1 MIPVILSG
9 GSGSRLWPL
18 SRKQYPK
25 QFLALTGE
33 HTLFQQTLSRL
44 VFEGMEPPV
53 VVSNQ
58 EHRFIVQE
66 QLEALDLKT
75 QSILLE
81 PFGRNTAPAV
91 AIAAMKLMA
100 EGRDELLLIL
110 PADHVIEDQRAFQ
123 RALALATNAAE
134 KGEMVLFG
142 VPANRPETGY
152 GYIKAGDERGL
163 PDGVIRV
170 ERFIEKPDETRAQQ
184 FVEDGGYFWNSGM
197 FLFRASR
204 FLEELKKHDADIYD
218 TCLLALERSQH
229 DGDLISIDAATF
241 ECCPDNSIDYAV
253 MEKTRRACVVPLS
266 AGWSDVGSWSSIW
279 EVHDKDDDGNVTMGD
294 VMVHDSHNCLV
305 HGNGKLVSVIG
316 LEDIVVVETKDAMM
330 IAHKDRVQDVKKV
343 VNQLDAAGRSETQ
356 NHCQVYR
363 PWGSYD
369 SVDMGGRFQVKHI
382 SVKPGARLSL
392 QMHHHRAEHW
402 IVVSGTAQVTCDD
415 KTFLLTENQSTY
427 IPIASV
433 HRLANPGKIPLEI
446 IEVQSGSYLGE
457 DDIERL
463 EDVYGRTTENVEVQA
478 VVR

>member
-44 VFEGMEPPV
+44 IFDGMEAPV

-266 AGWSDVGSWSSIW
+266 AGWNDVGSWSSIW

>member
-25 QFLALTGE
+25 QFLALTGDD
-33 HTLFQQTLSRL
+33 TLFQQTIKRL
-44 VFEGMEPPV
+44 AFDGMQAPLLV
-53 VVSNQ
+53 CNK

-66 QLEALDLKT
+66 QLEAQNLAS
-75 QSILLE
+75 QAILLE
-81 PFGRNTAPAV
+81 PFGRNTAPAE
-91 AIAAMKLMA
+91 AIAAMKLVA

-123 RALALATNAAE
+123 QALALATNAAE

-142 VPANRPETGY
+142 IPASRPETGY
-152 GYIKAGDERGL
+152 GYIRASADAQL
-163 PDGVIRV
+163 PEGVSRV
-170 ERFIEKPDETRAQQ
+170 QSFVEKPDEARARE
-184 FVEDGGYFWNSGM
+184 FVAAGGYYWNSGM

-204 FLEELKKHDADIYD
+204 YLEELKKHDADIYD

-229 DGDLISIDAATF
+229 DGDLVNIDAATF
-241 ECCPDNSIDYAV
+241 ECCPDNSIV
-253 MEKTRRACVVPLS
+253 
-266 AGWSDVGSWSSIW
+266 
-279 EVHDKDDDGNVTMGD
+279 
-294 VMVHDSHNCLV
+294 
-305 HGNGKLVSVIG
+305 
-316 LEDIVVVETKDAMM
+316 
-330 IAHKDRVQDVKKV
+330 
-343 VNQLDAAGRSETQ
+343 
-356 NHCQVYR
+356 
-363 PWGSYD
+363 
-369 SVDMGGRFQVKHI
+369 GGRFQVKHI
-382 SVKPGARLSL
+382 TVKPGARLSL

-463 EDVYGRTTENVEVQA
+463 EDVYGRTAEPALQ
-478 VVR
+478 VVAGSR

>member
-110 PADHVIEDQRAFQ
+110 PADHVIDDQRAFQ

-152 GYIKAGDERGL
+152 GYIKSGDERGL

-170 ERFIEKPDETRAQQ
+170 ERFIEKPDEARAQQ

-218 TCLLALERSQH
+218 TCLLALERSQT

-266 AGWSDVGSWSSIW
+266 AGWNDVGSWSSIW
-279 EVHDKDDDGNVTMGD
+279 EVHDKDADGNVTMGD

>member
-33 HTLFQQTLSRL
+33 QTLFQQTLQRL
-44 VFEGMEPPV
+44 NFDGMQQAV
-53 VVSNQ
+53 LVANQ
-58 EHRFIVQE
+58 DHRFIVQE
-66 QLEALDLKT
+66 QLDAVGI
-75 QSILLE
+75 QAQAMLLE

-91 AIAAMKLMA
+91 AIAAMQMVA
-100 EGRDELLLIL
+100 EGRDELMLVL
-110 PADHVIEDQRAFQ
+110 PADHVLRDQRAFQ
-123 RALALATNAAE
+123 QALAMGSIAAE

-142 VPANRPETGY
+142 VPAERPETGY
-152 GYIKAGDERGL
+152 GYIRGKADVRL
-163 PDGVIRV
+163 PDGISRV
-170 ERFIEKPDETRAQQ
+170 AEFVEKPNEERARQY
-184 FVEDGGYFWNSGM
+184 VESGDYFWNSGM

-204 FLEELKKHDADIYD
+204 FLEELKHHDVDIYD
-218 TCLLALERSQH
+218 TCLLALERSQR
-229 DGDLISIDAATF
+229 DGIAVSIDPATF
-241 ECCPDNSIDYAV
+241 ACCPDNSIDYAV
-253 MEKTRRACVVPLS
+253 MEKTERACVVPLS
-266 AGWSDVGSWSSIW
+266 AGWNDVGSWSSIW
-279 EVHDKDDDGNVTMGD
+279 EVHDKDRDGNVTKGD
-294 VMVHDSHNCLV
+294 VVVQDSHNCLV

-316 LEDIVVVETKDAMM
+316 LDDVVVVETKDAMM
-330 IAHKDRVQDVKKV
+330 IAHKDRVQDVKQL
-343 VNQLDAAGRSETQ
+343 VNRLDADGRSETQ
-356 NHCQVYR
+356 NHCAVYR

-382 SVKPGARLSL
+382 TVKPGAQLSL

-415 KTFLLTENQSTY
+415 KVFLLTENQSTY

-463 EDVYGRTTENVEVQA
+463 DDVYGRAPQSATVPSIA
-478 VVR
+478 H

>member
-33 HTLFQQTLSRL
+33 HTLFQQTLERL

-66 QLEALDLKT
+66 QLEALSLKT

-142 VPANRPETGY
+142 VPADRPETGY
-152 GYIKAGDERGL
+152 GYIKSGDERGL

-170 ERFIEKPDETRAQQ
+170 ERFVEKPDEARAQQ
-184 FVEDGGYFWNSGM
+184 FVEEGGYFWNSGM

-229 DGDLISIDAATF
+229 DGELINIDAATF

-253 MEKTRRACVVPLS
+253 MEKTRRACVVPLA
-266 AGWSDVGSWSSIW
+266 AGWNDVGSWSSIW
-279 EVHDKDDDGNVTMGD
+279 EVHDKDADGNVTMGD
-294 VMVHDSHNCLV
+294 VVVHDSHNCLV
-305 HGNGKLVSVIG
+305 HGNGKLVSVVG

-382 SVKPGARLSL
+382 TVKPGARLSL

-415 KTFLLTENQSTY
+415 NTFLLTENQSTY

-463 EDVYGRTTENVEVQA
+463 EDVYGRTTENVELRA

>member
-266 AGWSDVGSWSSIW
+266 AGWNDVGSWSSIW

>member
-33 HTLFQQTLSRL
+33 HTLFQQTLERL

-110 PADHVIEDQRAFQ
+110 PADHVIDDQRAFQ

-142 VPANRPETGY
+142 VPADRPETGY
-152 GYIKAGDERGL
+152 GYIKSGDERGL

-170 ERFIEKPDETRAQQ
+170 ERFVEKPDEARAQQ
-184 FVEDGGYFWNSGM
+184 FVEEGGYFWNSGM

-229 DGDLISIDAATF
+229 DGDLINIDAATF

-253 MEKTRRACVVPLS
+253 MEKTRRACVVPLA
-266 AGWSDVGSWSSIW
+266 AGWNDVGSWSSIW
-279 EVHDKDDDGNVTMGD
+279 EVHDKDADGNVTMGD
-294 VMVHDSHNCLV
+294 VVVHDSHNCLV
-305 HGNGKLVSVIG
+305 HGNGKLVSVVG

-382 SVKPGARLSL
+382 TVKPGARLSL

-463 EDVYGRTTENVEVQA
+463 EDVYGRTTENVELRA

>member
-33 HTLFQQTLSRL
+33 HTLFQQTLERL

-66 QLEALDLKT
+66 QLEALSLKT

-142 VPANRPETGY
+142 VPADRPETGY
-152 GYIKAGDERGL
+152 GYIKSGDERGL

-170 ERFIEKPDETRAQQ
+170 ERFVEKPDEARARQ
-184 FVEDGGYFWNSGM
+184 FVEEGGYFWNSGM
-197 FLFRASR
+197 FLFRTSR

-229 DGDLISIDAATF
+229 DGDLVNIDAATF

-253 MEKTRRACVVPLS
+253 MEKTRRACVVPLA
-266 AGWSDVGSWSSIW
+266 AGWNDVGSWSSIW
-279 EVHDKDDDGNVTMGD
+279 EVHDKDADGNVTMGD
-294 VMVHDSHNCLV
+294 VVVHDSHNCLV
-305 HGNGKLVSVIG
+305 HGNGKLVSVVG

-343 VNQLDAAGRSETQ
+343 VNQLEAAGRSETQ

-382 SVKPGARLSL
+382 TVKPGARLSL

-415 KTFLLTENQSTY
+415 NTFLLTENQSTY

-463 EDVYGRTTENVEVQA
+463 EDV
-478 VVR
+478 

>member
-33 HTLFQQTLSRL
+33 HTLFQQTLERL

-53 VVSNQ
+53 VVSNL

-66 QLEALDLKT
+66 QLEALSLKT

-142 VPANRPETGY
+142 VPADRPETGY
-152 GYIKAGDERGL
+152 GYIKSGDERGL

-170 ERFIEKPDETRAQQ
+170 ERFVEKPDEARAQQ
-184 FVEDGGYFWNSGM
+184 FVEEGGYFWNSGM

-229 DGDLISIDAATF
+229 DGDLINIDAATF

-253 MEKTRRACVVPLS
+253 MEKTRRACVVPLA
-266 AGWSDVGSWSSIW
+266 AGWNDVGSWSSIW
-279 EVHDKDDDGNVTMGD
+279 EVHDKDADGNVTMGD
-294 VMVHDSHNCLV
+294 VVVHDSHNCLV
-305 HGNGKLVSVIG
+305 HGNGKLVSVVG

-382 SVKPGARLSL
+382 TVKPGARLSL

-478 VVR
+478 VAR